1 MSLEMQGIVQRLDRL
16 EQDHRDSR
24 DILVEIRTT
33 LKHLI
38 EKTDTQN
45 DRINKREAEVEDLE
59 SDVEAI
65 QRTLAQQ
72 EGRDNERKDVDDRR
86 FKKWGVMIIAAE
98 IVVAVIV
105 AIGVKVFWK

>member
-38 EKTDTQN
+38 EKTDTQT
-45 DRINKREAEVEDLE
+45 DRINKREVEVEDLE
-59 SDVEAI
+59 SDVQGI
-65 QRTLAQQ
+65 KNTLAQQ
-72 EGRDNERKDVDDRR
+72 SGRDEERKETDDRR
-86 FKKWGVMIIAAE
+86 FKKWGVMIIGAE

-105 AIGVKVFWK
+105 AIAVKVFWQ

>member
-45 DRINKREAEVEDLE
+45 DRINRREAEVEDLE
-59 SDVEAI
+59 SDEEAI